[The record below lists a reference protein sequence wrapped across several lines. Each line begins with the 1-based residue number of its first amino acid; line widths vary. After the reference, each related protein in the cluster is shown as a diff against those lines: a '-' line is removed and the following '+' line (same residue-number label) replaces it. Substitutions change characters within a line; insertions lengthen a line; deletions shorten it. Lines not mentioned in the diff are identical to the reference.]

1 MLIFAGV
8 LVFVFVGAALQRTTG
23 LGFAL
28 VCGPV
33 LVLLLNPFDGI
44 VLANVL
50 SACVA
55 AIVLLG
61 TWRGADR
68 RLALSL
74 GLGVLL
80 GVPLG
85 AVVVH
90 RLPQTTLLVLVGAI
104 TSVAVGLAFRR
115 RPLWVLAHRG
125 GPVVAGAVSGFSNAT
140 AGVGGPALA
149 VYGTSQAVPIGTFVP
164 TVQAVGLFTN
174 LLSLVAKHE
183 FHLPWQFVAVA
194 GAVVFMGVAAGNVLA
209 RRIKPST
216 ARVLVLGLALVGG
229 LGAVAKGLWQML
241 GG

>member
-1 MLIFAGV
+1 MLIFTAA

-55 AIVLLG
+55 ATVLLG

-68 RLALSL
+68 KLALGL

-104 TSVAVGLAFRR
+104 TSVAVALAFRR

-183 FHLPWQFVAVA
+183 FHLPWQFVAVSV
-194 GAVVFMGVAAGNVLA
+194 AVVFMGVAAGNVLA

-216 ARVLVLGLALVGG
+216 ARVLVLGLALIGG
-229 LGAVAKGLWQML
+229 LGAVAKGLWQMF